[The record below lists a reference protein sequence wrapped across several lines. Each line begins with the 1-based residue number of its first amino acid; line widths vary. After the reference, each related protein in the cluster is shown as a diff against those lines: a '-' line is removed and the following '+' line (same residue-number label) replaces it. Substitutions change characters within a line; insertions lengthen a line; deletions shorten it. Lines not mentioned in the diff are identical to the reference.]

1 MRQAFSMT
9 LSGGERL
16 GFYEVLAPLG
26 SGGMGEVYRA
36 LDTRLKREVAIK
48 ILPEAFAED
57 TERLARFERE
67 ARLLAALNH
76 PAIATVHGLEHDGPR
91 RFIVMELV
99 AGETLAARL
108 NAGPLP
114 VPDVLRLG
122 RQIAEGL
129 EAAHA
134 RGVVH
139 CDLKPANI
147 ALTPDG
153 RVKLLDF
160 GLARAFAPE
169 RQEPELSRSPTITA
183 DLSPAGSIF
192 GTVSYMSPEQA
203 RGREI
208 DKRTDIWAFGCVLYE
223 MLTCRKAFAGET
235 VPDTLGAIFEA
246 DPDWGALPAKTP
258 SGVKELLR
266 RCIQKDPNRRLRD
279 VGDARIE
286 LDDSI
291 SGLTHELPETVSRVS
306 RRRQRRWRMGL
317 AAAGVLLAS
326 IAGWLIFQAKQP
338 GAPAGNNSLAVLPFR
353 NMTNLPEGEL
363 LGLAMADTVSVRL
376 ANVPGLQVVT
386 PRAAVEAGENDSDF
400 ARVARRLGANRLVS
414 GSLQRENDRYRITY
428 RLLDGNGKELASNMM
443 DGAELFVL
451 QDRVADG
458 VVRDLRLRRGA
469 RRTPTPSGLE
479 TAADQER
486 YLQAIGLLQ
495 RYDKREGVE
504 HAVQILGQLAQ
515 EKPQSALV
523 QAALGR
529 ANLAMFD
536 FTKDRVW
543 ADRAVAASD
552 AARVL
557 DPNLPEVDVIAGE
570 TFLVTGRSREAAEAF
585 GRALA
590 ASPDKVDAL
599 LGLGRASEA
608 LGDDRAA
615 EVAFEKAAK
624 LQPSFAVFN
633 QLGALRADRGRWLA
647 AAEWFRKATEV
658 APDSYR
664 AYSNLGGVL
673 VLGCD
678 FKTAIP
684 AFRKAL
690 ALRPGEPIAAS
701 NLGLTLVWTEHPGEA
716 VKWLEAATRNAPN
729 DFQVW
734 VVFGDSL
741 AESGQRERASQ
752 AYTRAIELSRGALR
766 LNPQDSAAHAA
777 LGTSLARTGHAEEGA
792 RELETAIAL
801 DDKQPSVFA
810 DAATVAALRG
820 RPEEALRWIRR
831 AVDAGYCRQILGR
844 QPEFASLRDSPEFQS
859 IVAAPRK
866 AAGS

>member
-1 MRQAFSMT
+1 MT

-36 LDTRLKREVAIK
+36 LDTRLQREVAIK

-57 TERLARFERE
+57 IERLARFERE

-76 PAIATVHGLEHDGPR
+76 PAIATVHGLEHDGAR
-91 RFIVMELV
+91 RYLVMELV
-99 AGETLAARL
+99 EGETLAARL

-114 VPDVLRLG
+114 VPEVLRLG

-160 GLARAFAPE
+160 GLARAFAAERPE
-169 RQEPELSRSPTITA
+169 PDASRSPTITA
-183 DLSPAGSIF
+183 DIAPRGSIF

-235 VPDTLGAIFEA
+235 VPDTLGLIFEA
-246 DPDWGALPAKTP
+246 DPDWGALPSKTP
-258 SGVKELLR
+258 AGVKELLR

-291 SGLTHELPETVSRVS
+291 SGQTHELPEAPAGLARRSQ
-306 RRRQRRWRMGL
+306 RRRRLLLGAAAVVL
-317 AAAGVLLAS
+317 AAA
-326 IAGWLIFQAKQP
+326 AGWLILDARRP
-338 GAPAGNNSLAVLPFR
+338 EAAAGDKSLAVLPFR
-353 NMTNLPEGEL
+353 NLTNMPEGEL
-363 LGLAMADTVSVRL
+363 MGLAMADTVSVRL

-386 PRAAVEAGENDSDF
+386 PRAAVEASENDSNF

-414 GSLQRENDRYRITY
+414 GTLQRENDRYRITY
-428 RLLDGNGKELASNMM
+428 RLLDANGNQLAANAI
-443 DGAELFVL
+443 DGAELFIL

-469 RRTPTPSGLE
+469 RRTPTPSGLD
-479 TAADQER
+479 TVADQER

-495 RYDKREGVE
+495 RYDRRDGVE
-504 HAVQILGQLAQ
+504 RAVEILGKLAE
-515 EKPQSALV
+515 EKAGSALV

-529 ANLAMFD
+529 ASLAMFD
-536 FTKDRVW
+536 FTKDRAW
-543 ADRAVAASD
+543 ADRAAVASD

-557 DPNLPEVDVIAGE
+557 DPGLPEVDIIMGE
-570 TFLVTGRSREAAEAF
+570 TFLVTGRSKEAVEAF
-585 GRALA
+585 RRALA

-599 LGLGRASEA
+599 LGLGRAAEA
-608 LGDDRAA
+608 AGDDRTAEDAFRRAA
-615 EVAFEKAAK
+615 A

-633 QLGALRADRGRWLA
+633 QLGALHADRGRWSEA
-647 AAEWFRKATEV
+647 AAMFRRATEV

-664 AYSNLGGVL
+664 AYSNLGGVS

-678 FKTAIP
+678 FGTALP
-684 AFRKAL
+684 ALRKAL
-690 ALRPGEPIAAS
+690 QLKPDDPVAAS
-701 NLGLTLVWTEHPGEA
+701 NLGLTQLWAGRPGEA
-716 VKWLEAATRNAPN
+716 VATLETASRNAPAN
-729 DFQVW
+729 FQVW
-734 VVFGDSL
+734 GAFGDAL
-741 AESGQRERASQ
+741 AETGAKERAAQ
-752 AYTRAIELSRGALR
+752 AYARAIELAHGAIR
-766 LNPQDSAAHAA
+766 LNPRDAAAHSV
-777 LGTSLARTGHAEEGA
+777 LGTSFARTGRTEEAVG
-792 RELETAIAL
+792 EIQTALSL
-801 DDKQPSVFA
+801 DDKQPSVLA

-820 RPEEALRWIRR
+820 KSQEALGWIRK
-831 AVDAGYCRQILGR
+831 AVDAGYCRQIIAR
-844 QPEFASLRDSPEFQS
+844 QPEFASLRESPEFQS

-866 AAGS
+866 TAGS

>member
-1 MRQAFSMT
+1 MT

-36 LDTRLKREVAIK
+36 LDTRLQREVAIK
-48 ILPEAFAED
+48 ILPEAFAD
-57 TERLARFERE
+57 DAERLARFERE

-76 PAIATVHGLEHDGPR
+76 PAIATVHGLEHDGAR
-91 RFIVMELV
+91 RYLVMELV
-99 AGETLAARL
+99 EGETLAARL

-169 RQEPELSRSPTITA
+169 RSEQDASRSPTITA
-183 DLSPAGSIF
+183 DIAPRGSIF

-235 VPDTLGAIFEA
+235 VPDTLGLIFEA

-258 SGVKELLR
+258 AGVKELLR

-291 SGLTHELPETVSRVS
+291 SGQTHELPETEVRSA
-306 RRRQRRWRMGL
+306 RRRRRRLVLG
-317 AAAGVLLAS
+317 AAAVLLAG
-326 IAGWLIFQAKQP
+326 AAFWLILETRRPAA
-338 GAPAGNNSLAVLPFR
+338 GAGDRSLAVLPFR
-353 NMTNLPEGEL
+353 NLTNMPEGEL

-386 PRAAVEAGENDSDF
+386 PRAAVEAGENDSNF
-400 ARVARRLGANRLVS
+400 ARVARRLGANRLVA
-414 GSLQRENDRYRITY
+414 GTLQRENERYRITY
-428 RLLDGNGKELASNMM
+428 RLLDADGRQLAANAF
-443 DGAELFVL
+443 DGAELFIL

-469 RRTPTPSGLE
+469 RRTPTPSGLD
-479 TAADQER
+479 TVADQER

-495 RYDKREGVE
+495 RYDRRDGVE
-504 HAVQILGQLAQ
+504 RAVQILGKLAD

-529 ANLAMFD
+529 AALAMFD
-536 FTKDRVW
+536 FTKDRSW
-543 ADRAVAASD
+543 ADRAAVASD

-557 DPNLPEVDVIAGE
+557 DPGLPEVDIIMGE
-570 TFLVTGRSREAAEAF
+570 TFLVTGRSKEAVEAF
-585 GRALA
+585 RRGLA

-599 LGLGRASEA
+599 LGLGRAAEA
-608 LGDDRAA
+608 AGDDRTAEDAFRRAA
-615 EVAFEKAAK
+615 A

-633 QLGALRADRGRWLA
+633 QLGALHADRGRWSEA
-647 AAEWFRKATEV
+647 AAMFRRAAEV

-664 AYSNLGGVL
+664 AYSNLGGVS

-678 FKTAIP
+678 FGTALP
-684 AFRKAL
+684 ALRKAL
-690 ALRPGEPIAAS
+690 ELKPDDPIAAS
-701 NLGLTLVWTEHPGEA
+701 NLGLTQLWTGRPGEA
-716 VKWLEAATRNAPN
+716 VATLETASRNAPAN
-729 DFQVW
+729 FQVW
-734 VVFGDSL
+734 GAFGDAL
-741 AESGQRERASQ
+741 AETGAKERAAQ
-752 AYTRAIELSRGALR
+752 AYGRAIELAQGAVR
-766 LNPQDSAAHAA
+766 LNPRDAAAHSV
-777 LGTSLARTGHAEEGA
+777 LGTSFARTGRTEKAVGEIQ
-792 RELETAIAL
+792 TALSL
-801 DDKQPSVFA
+801 DDKQPNVLA

-820 RPEEALRWIRR
+820 NSQEALGWIRK
-831 AVDAGYCRQILGR
+831 AVDAGYCRQIIAR
-844 QPEFASLRDSPEFQS
+844 QPEFASLHSSPEFQS

-866 AAGS
+866 TAGS

>member
-1 MRQAFSMT
+1 MT

-36 LDTRLKREVAIK
+36 LDTRLQREVAIK
-48 ILPEAFAED
+48 ILPEAFAD
-57 TERLARFERE
+57 DAERLARFERE

-76 PAIATVHGLEHDGPR
+76 PAIATVHGLEHDGAR
-91 RFIVMELV
+91 RYLVMELV
-99 AGETLAARL
+99 EGETLAARL

-169 RQEPELSRSPTITA
+169 RSEQDASRSPTITA
-183 DLSPAGSIF
+183 DIAPRGSIF

-235 VPDTLGAIFEA
+235 VPDTLGLIFEA

-258 SGVKELLR
+258 AGVKELLR

-279 VGDARIE
+279 IGDARIE

-291 SGLTHELPETVSRVS
+291 SGQTHELPEAGPW
-306 RRRQRRWRMGL
+306 RQRRSRHRIAIAA
-317 AAAGVLLAS
+317 AAAGLAS
-326 IAGWLIFQAKQP
+326 IAV
-338 GAPAGNNSLAVLPFR
+338 AGYFLLRSRPDAGTSRVPRLLAVLPFR
-353 NMTNLPEGEL
+353 NLTGTAEGDL
-363 LGLAMADTVSVRL
+363 LGLAMAETVSARL

-386 PRAAVEAGENDSDF
+386 PSAAAGPRAEASSNEDPSF
-400 ARVARRLGANRLVS
+400 TRVARRLGANTLLS
-414 GSLQRENDRYRITY
+414 GSLQRENERYRIIY
-428 RLLDGNGKELASNMM
+428 RIVDDKGNQLAAGAIDGS
-443 DGAELFVL
+443 ELFAL

-458 VVRDLRLRRGA
+458 VVRDLRLRRGT
-469 RRTPTPSGLE
+469 RRTPTPSGLD
-479 TAADQER
+479 TVAVQER

-495 RYDKREGVE
+495 RYDKRDGVE
-504 HAVQILGQLAQ
+504 RAVEILGKLAD

-529 ANLAMFD
+529 AALAMFD
-536 FTKDRVW
+536 FTKDRSW
-543 ADRAVAASD
+543 ADRAAVASD

-557 DPNLPEVDVIAGE
+557 DPGLPEVDIIMGE
-570 TFLVTGRSREAAEAF
+570 TFLVTGRSREAVEAF
-585 GRALA
+585 RRALA

-599 LGLGRASEA
+599 LGLGRAAEA
-608 LGDDRAA
+608 AGDDRTA
-615 EVAFEKAAK
+615 EDAFRRATA

-633 QLGALRADRGRWLA
+633 QLGALHADRGRWSEA
-647 AAEWFRKATEV
+647 ARMFRRAAEV

-664 AYSNLGGVL
+664 AYSNLGGVS

-678 FKTAIP
+678 FGTALP
-684 AFRKAL
+684 ALRKAL
-690 ALRPGEPIAAS
+690 ELKPDDPIAAS
-701 NLGLTLVWTEHPGEA
+701 NLGLTQLWTGRPGEA
-716 VKWLEAATRNAPN
+716 VATLETASRNAPAN
-729 DFQVW
+729 FQVW
-734 VVFGDSL
+734 GAFGDAL
-741 AESGQRERASQ
+741 AETGAKERAAQ
-752 AYTRAIELSRGALR
+752 AYGRAIELAQGAVR
-766 LNPQDSAAHAA
+766 LNPRDAAAHSV
-777 LGTSLARTGHAEEGA
+777 LGTSFARTGRTEKAVGEIQ
-792 RELETAIAL
+792 TALSL
-801 DDKQPSVFA
+801 DDKQPNVLA

-820 RPEEALRWIRR
+820 NSQEALGWIRK
-831 AVDAGYCRQILGR
+831 AVDAGYCRQIIAR
-844 QPEFASLRDSPEFQS
+844 QPEFASLHSSLEFQS
-859 IVAAPRK
+859 IVAPPRK
-866 AAGS
+866 TAGS